1 MILGDK
7 EIAYIATMSE
17 QSQKRSFDFLTGE
30 ETPAIVIT
38 RGHECPQIL
47 RECALEKNFPVFCC
61 EEKTNH
67 TIVNI
72 ITWLDERLAKS
83 VSVHGELLIIYGT
96 GVMICGES
104 GMGKSEIAL
113 ELIKRGHQ
121 LVADDRVDC
130 YRIHNHL
137 VGRSPQL
144 LEGMLELRGV
154 GVINI
159 ARMYGVGAVAH
170 KANVDIQ
177 ITLEEF
183 DPRANYDRVGIE
195 EKKNVSILDV
205 EVPKIT
211 ISACWNLSKRIRR
224 GQMQLFPD
232 PKILLS
238 IGNIHVTWYAV
249 FILTGALIA
258 YALSLRTLKKWG
270 YDSEMLENFFVPMLL
285 IAIIGARLYYVIFEW
300 ERYVADPISAGS
312 TASRPF
318 CMRAWPI
325 CSALRSSPSSTASMA
340 AGSAAIWPG
349 HTARGMARCAL

>member
-1 MILGDK
+1 MADKKVTVKEFADYFQFEQLTGDEQSLRRSIELTDTNRPGLELAGFFDYSQAKRLVILGDK

-83 VSVHGELLIIYGT
+83 VSVHGELLIIYGI

-195 EKKNVSILDV
+195 EKKMVSILDV
-205 EVPKIT
+205 DVPKIT
-211 ISACWNLSKRIRR
+211 IPVREGRSMGVIIESA
-224 GQMQLFPD
+224 
-232 PKILLS
+232 
-238 IGNIHVTWYAV
+238 VTNYMLAKDGLDSAKEFEQRV
-249 FILTGALIA
+249 LEFIEKNKEE
-258 YALSLRTLKKWG
+258 S
-270 YDSEMLENFFVPMLL
+270 D
-285 IAIIGARLYYVIFEW
+285 
-300 ERYVADPISAGS
+300 
-312 TASRPF
+312 ASV
-318 CMRAWPI
+318 
-325 CSALRSSPSSTASMA
+325 S
-340 AGSAAIWPG
+340 
-349 HTARGMARCAL
+349 

>member
-1 MILGDK
+1 MADKKVTVKEFADYFQFEQLTGDEQSLRRSIELTDTNRPGLELAGFFDYSQAKRLVILGDK

-17 QSQKRSFDFLTGE
+17 QAQKRSFDFLTGE

-83 VSVHGELLIIYGT
+83 VSVHGELLIIYGI

-195 EKKNVSILDV
+195 EKMVSILDV
-205 EVPKIT
+205 DVPKIT
-211 ISACWNLSKRIRR
+211 IPVREGRSMGVIIESA
-224 GQMQLFPD
+224 
-232 PKILLS
+232 
-238 IGNIHVTWYAV
+238 VTNYMLAKDGLDSAKEFEQRVLEFIEKNKEESDAAV
-249 FILTGALIA
+249 
-258 YALSLRTLKKWG
+258 S
-270 YDSEMLENFFVPMLL
+270 
-285 IAIIGARLYYVIFEW
+285 
-300 ERYVADPISAGS
+300 
-312 TASRPF
+312 
-318 CMRAWPI
+318 
-325 CSALRSSPSSTASMA
+325 
-340 AGSAAIWPG
+340 
-349 HTARGMARCAL
+349 

>member
-17 QSQKRSFDFLTGE
+17 KAQKRSFDFLTGE

-38 RGHECPQIL
+38 RGHECPKIL

-72 ITWLDERLAKS
+72 ITWLDEKLAKS

-137 VGRSPQL
+137 VGKSPQL

-211 ISACWNLSKRIRR
+211 IPVREGRSMGVIIESA
-224 GQMQLFPD
+224 
-232 PKILLS
+232 
-238 IGNIHVTWYAV
+238 VTNYMLAKDGLDSAKEFEQRVLEFIEKNKEESDAAV
-249 FILTGALIA
+249 
-258 YALSLRTLKKWG
+258 S
-270 YDSEMLENFFVPMLL
+270 
-285 IAIIGARLYYVIFEW
+285 
-300 ERYVADPISAGS
+300 
-312 TASRPF
+312 
-318 CMRAWPI
+318 
-325 CSALRSSPSSTASMA
+325 
-340 AGSAAIWPG
+340 
-349 HTARGMARCAL
+349 